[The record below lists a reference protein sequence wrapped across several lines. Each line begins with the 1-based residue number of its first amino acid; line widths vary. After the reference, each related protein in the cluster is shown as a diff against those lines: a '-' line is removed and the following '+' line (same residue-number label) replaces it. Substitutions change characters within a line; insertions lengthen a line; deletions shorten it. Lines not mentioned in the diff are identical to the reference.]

1 MSSSSFLG
9 SGLGLAGLFVA
20 FAKDD
25 MMPLESPRLSD
36 GVPAFPVVEAGVVAL
51 AVSLG
56 SSLAGFAGVDLD
68 CVEAGSC
75 LTGFAGAA
83 AD

>member
-9 SGLGLAGLFVA
+9 VGLGLAGLFAA

-25 MMPLESPRLSD
+25 MMPPESPRLSE
-36 GVPAFPVVEAGVVAL
+36 GVPAFPVVEAGVAAL

-56 SSLAGFAGVDLD
+56 SSWMGFEVVDLD
-68 CVEAGSC
+68 CVEAGYC
-75 LTGFAGAA
+75 LTGFAGGAA
-83 AD
+83 G